1 MLKIKKLKNEDGI
14 TLFIAI
20 VIMGIL
26 LFISFA
32 VLNITLKANL
42 FATSGRDSQ
51 YAFYAADAGLE
62 CAIYWDSRS
71 DPSEFDISTAG
82 TITCAGQTITTYPGA
97 NGQNPIPGTTT
108 PSLIGGGGAANRT
121 SKFGL
126 RFNLVGSNP
135 VNSCAIVTVTK
146 NINGTTDIESRG
158 YNTCDT
164 TNPRRIERGIEIK

>member
-82 TITCAGQTITTYPGA
+82 TITCAGQTITT
-97 NGQNPIPGTTT
+97 NSQNPIPGTTT

-135 VNSCAIVTVTK
+135 VNSCVIVTVTK
-146 NINGTTDIESRG
+146 KVDGTTDIESRG

-164 TNPRRIERGIEIK
+164 NNPRRIERGIEIK